1 METEIA
7 SLLLDCLHQDE
18 SRISAARLAALSPAD
33 WQLFLAL
40 AKEQKVDSLLYHRLT
55 SRGWAEAVPAE
66 VLSTLQAAYHANAV
80 KNLRLQ
86 SELASVVAALHD
98 GEIPVIAL
106 KGAHLALAVY
116 DQPALRMMT
125 DLDLL
130 VPTRDLETAAA
141 ILEAQGYR
149 PLQPYKVGVN
159 FKTIYRHLPR
169 FVKPQAIPIE
179 LHWNIASPVLAHC
192 IDPAELWERA
202 VPLHLADVDAL
213 GLSVEDLLLH
223 LCYHTSYPHQFEFGL
238 RPSCDIAELI
248 RHHGEALAWPQV
260 VQRTQRWQWERGVYL
275 ALRLAQELVGAAVP
289 EKVLR
294 ELRPAA
300 LDESLV
306 TTARMQIFTE
316 KRLTSTISRN
326 MTELWGS
333 QGLKGKLRAFWHS
346 LFLPKAIL
354 AKQYA
359 VHPDSPKLYLYYPV
373 RLKDMLARYWRV
385 TLKLYRGDPALTPM
399 AQRKTALQKWLAE

>member
-1 METEIA
+1 MDTDIT
-7 SLLLDCLHQDE
+7 SLLLDCLHQDRD
-18 SRISAARLAALSPAD
+18 RISSERLATLSAAD
-33 WQLFLAL
+33 WQTLLAL
-40 AKEQKVDSLLYHRLT
+40 AAEQKINTLLYHRLT
-55 SRGWAEAVPAE
+55 SRGWAEAIPAE
-66 VLSTLQAAYHANAV
+66 VLASLQAAYHTNAV

-86 SELASVVAALHD
+86 SELAIVVAALHD

-116 DQPALRMMT
+116 GQPALRTMT

-130 VPTRDLETAAA
+130 VPTRDLEAAA
-141 ILEAQGYR
+141 ALLEAQGYR
-149 PLQPYKVGVN
+149 PLHPYKLGVD
-159 FKTIYRHLPR
+159 FKKIHLHLPR
-169 FVKPQAIPIE
+169 FVKPQATSIE
-179 LHWNIASPVLAHC
+179 LHWNIASPAMAHC
-192 IDPAELWERA
+192 IDPVELWERA
-202 VPLHLADVDAL
+202 VPLHLAGVDAL
-213 GLSVEDLLLH
+213 GLCAEDLLLH
-223 LCYHTSYPHQFEFGL
+223 LCYHTSYSHRFEFGL

-248 RHHGEALAWPQV
+248 RRCGETLSWPQV
-260 VQRTQRWQWERGVYL
+260 VQRTRRWQWGRGVYL
-275 ALRLAQELVGAAVP
+275 ALRLAQEMVGAAVS
-289 EKVLR
+289 EEVLG
-294 ELRPAA
+294 ELRPPA

-359 VHPDSPKLYLYYPV
+359 VHPDSLKLYLYYPV
-373 RLKDMLARYWRV
+373 RLKDMLARYWQV

>member
-141 ILEAQGYR
+141 ILEEIGR
-149 PLQPYKVGVN
+149 
-159 FKTIYRHLPR
+159 
-169 FVKPQAIPIE
+169 
-179 LHWNIASPVLAHC
+179 AH
-192 IDPAELWERA
+192 
-202 VPLHLADVDAL
+202 V
-213 GLSVEDLLLH
+213 
-223 LCYHTSYPHQFEFGL
+223 
-238 RPSCDIAELI
+238 
-248 RHHGEALAWPQV
+248 
-260 VQRTQRWQWERGVYL
+260 
-275 ALRLAQELVGAAVP
+275 
-289 EKVLR
+289 
-294 ELRPAA
+294 
-300 LDESLV
+300 
-306 TTARMQIFTE
+306 
-316 KRLTSTISRN
+316 
-326 MTELWGS
+326 
-333 QGLKGKLRAFWHS
+333 
-346 LFLPKAIL
+346 
-354 AKQYA
+354 
-359 VHPDSPKLYLYYPV
+359 
-373 RLKDMLARYWRV
+373 
-385 TLKLYRGDPALTPM
+385 
-399 AQRKTALQKWLAE
+399 